1 MFEVQWYTNNCVKFL
16 SYIIHKWYKN
26 ALVVRIPTIDD
37 IIVSLTNYFAF
48 HLWKGFKVDI
58 KIQNS
63 HLLVIQ
69 EKTLK
74 KVARDSF
81 GKIPVIFL

>member
-1 MFEVQWYTNNCVKFL
+1 MFEVQCYTNNCVKFL
-16 SYIIHKWYKN
+16 SYIIHKLYKN

-48 HLWKGFKVDI
+48 HLWKDFKVDI